1 MVVYDKLVRD
11 RIPEIIRRNGD
22 TPVFRILNETDYWT
36 YLLKKDSEELEE
48 VRLAETSEERKKE
61 LADKLEVLRAMAEY
75 QGFSLEDILMEADRK
90 KENCKEKKKPQSG
103 VWYVSIDKKREECPV
118 GRIFYCSRNGK
129 NAGIYECG
137 DRCGDQ
143 GRRFGGGFGE
153 YPLPGDALQHLSSAS
168 SSG

>member
-22 TPVFRILNETDYWT
+22 TPVFRILNETEYWT

-90 KENCKEKKKPQSG
+90 KE
-103 VWYVSIDKKREECPV
+103 
-118 GRIFYCSRNGK
+118 K
-129 NAGIYECG
+129 N
-137 DRCGDQ
+137 
-143 GRRFGGGFGE
+143 GGFE
-153 YPLPGDALQHLSSAS
+153 ERICLQKVVKK
-168 SSG
+168 

>member
-61 LADKLEVLRAMAEY
+61 LADMLEVLRAMAEFL
-75 QGFSLEDILMEADRK
+75 GFSLEYILMAADRK
-90 KENCKEKKKPQSG
+90 K
-103 VWYVSIDKKREECPV
+103 
-118 GRIFYCSRNGK
+118 
-129 NAGIYECG
+129 
-137 DRCGDQ
+137 
-143 GRRFGGGFGE
+143 
-153 YPLPGDALQHLSSAS
+153 
-168 SSG
+168 